1 MKNYTI
7 GTTAARLAGKS
18 TSADTNIPVM
28 LTFATDSIN
37 MSDYGNGFRG
47 IGSSYGNNKNVWH
60 SDCSIPEVY
69 RRNLVIKSI
78 NADRNA
84 DTVITLNMNQNDYHT
99 EYSNGVWKNQ
109 GAGLFVDFHFTDGCK
124 VNHLKISGNIKLGLF
139 DEKGTLTYVK
149 KETRICILV
158 WAVLLQERPIPLVR
172 YPLMVFIWKT

>member
-1 MKNYTI
+1 MVSGESVPAMEI
-7 GTTAARLAGKS
+7 IRMFG
-18 TSADTNIPVM
+18 
-28 LTFATDSIN
+28 
-37 MSDYGNGFRG
+37 
-47 IGSSYGNNKNVWH
+47 H

-139 DEKGTLTYVK
+139 DDKGYVNVCEK
-149 KETRICILV
+149 KETNRIVHIGVGGFAARTANSAGTVSFDGLHLEGHKRV
-158 WAVLLQERPIPLVR
+158 WWDYDGWSHWLYRWI
-172 YPLMVFIWKT
+172 